1 MDWGQTILFIGGS
14 AGFTALVVEA
24 FRAIKNRKRERF
36 ELEEAISKAPIIR
49 QSLDL
54 GNFDVAI
61 KNLLA
66 INTSQAAH
74 IDRQDKRIK
83 ALETEAKDLRTRNSH
98 LEEED
103 EKNKDRIAHLEGIIE
118 RRRKPR

>member
-14 AGFTALVVEA
+14 AGFTALLVEG

-49 QSLDL
+49 QQLDL

-74 IDRQDKRIK
+74 IDRQDKRISRV
-83 ALETEAKDLRTRNSH
+83 ETENKTLRADNTTLH
-98 LEEED
+98 EENEQLR
-103 EKNKDRIAHLEGIIE
+103 ERVAHLENIIE
-118 RRRKPR
+118 RRKKPR